1 MDVQRRRNLARA
13 ILLLFVTATVAFLL
27 LFYPVVDLRKIQA
40 WIKGFGFW
48 GPAVFSFFYILAVVA
63 LVPGS
68 VLALVAGLS
77 YGMWG
82 LPLALVAATIG
93 ASFSFLIARH
103 LARTRVQALTQH
115 HLLWRAVE
123 HAISE
128 GGWRIVGLV
137 RLSPVLPFNLP
148 NYCFGITRI
157 PFWHYLPAT
166 FLGIF
171 PGTTVNVSF
180 ATAGQAMTLGGF
192 WHPLKAGLFVL
203 GLVVTI
209 AVGWAIS
216 RRVDTMLRR
225 GGGKGHKNIKKLH
238 EKLVCGAGVGAQH
251 SRTLLT
257 LMAGMWNVV
266 LVATDKSGRRWQSP
280 SSQP

>member
-1 MDVQRRRNLARA
+1 
-13 ILLLFVTATVAFLL
+13 
-27 LFYPVVDLRKIQA
+27 
-40 WIKGFGFW
+40 
-48 GPAVFSFFYILAVVA
+48 
-63 LVPGS
+63 
-68 VLALVAGLS
+68 
-77 YGMWG
+77 MWG

-103 LARTRVQALTQH
+103 LARNQVQALTRH

-137 RLSPVLPFNLP
+137 RLSPLFPFNLQ
-148 NYCFGITRI
+148 NYFFGIKRI
-157 PFWHYLPAT
+157 PFRHYLPAT

-192 WHPLKAGLFVL
+192 WHPLKAGLFVV

-209 AVGWAIS
+209 AVGWTIN
-216 RRVDTMLRR
+216 RRVHTMLRR
-225 GGGKGHKNIKKLH
+225 GGQG
-238 EKLVCGAGVGAQH
+238 
-251 SRTLLT
+251 
-257 LMAGMWNVV
+257 
-266 LVATDKSGRRWQSP
+266 
-280 SSQP
+280 SQEH